1 MTAAPSRRGPRR
13 GGGVRPRPSPQGK
26 PGRAKSGGG
35 RLQIIPLGGVGEI
48 GKNATLIQSG
58 GDALLVDA
66 GLRFPE
72 EELLGIDLVIPDFSV
87 IASRR
92 VRLHGVVL
100 THGHEDHIGALPFL
114 LEREQPVIVGSP
126 LTVAMAKE
134 RAAERGKKAPWRP
147 TAYREEVE
155 LGPFQVELVRV
166 SHSIPGAAAV
176 VVRAGGSAVVV
187 SGDFKFDQTPVDGHP
202 TDVARLAQVGEA
214 GVTALLLDST
224 NSERPGYTPSER
236 AAGEALARRAEGV
249 RGRIIVT
256 TFSSNVHRLQQVI
269 DLAAATGRR
278 VGVVGRSMEQS
289 VRIAQTTGHLK
300 SPPGVLATVEEVR
313 GLADHRVIILIT
325 GSQGEPLSGL
335 SRVAAGTHRALTL
348 KPGDTVIFSAS
359 AIPGNEAVVA
369 RTIDNL
375 FRRGAEVVY
384 GRESGVHVSGHG
396 AAEELKLMTNLL
408 RPQVFIPVHGEY
420 RMLVQN
426 SRLAAQTG
434 IPPARILLGENGT
447 IFEVGA
453 HARIAGRLQAG
464 NVLVD
469 GLGVGDVGA
478 IVLRDRQHLARDGM
492 VIVLLG
498 LDQASGE
505 IVSGPDVVSRGFVY
519 MREAEPLLAEV
530 RGRVA
535 ETIKGLQRTH
545 GTDWTPVK
553 AAIRDDLSR
562 FLYERTKRQPM
573 ILPMVLEV

>member
-1 MTAAPSRRGPRR
+1 VTAAPTRRGPPRSRR
-13 GGGVRPRPSPQGK
+13 ARPRAHQERPAPAKGGGQ
-26 PGRAKSGGG
+26 
-35 RLQIIPLGGVGEI
+35 LQIIPLGGVGEI

-58 GDALLVDA
+58 SDALLVDA

-72 EELLGIDLVIPDFSV
+72 EELLGIDLVIPDFSL
-87 IASRR
+87 IAQRH

-100 THGHEDHIGALPFL
+100 THGHEDHIGALSFL
-114 LEREQPVIVGSP
+114 LDREHPMVVGSP

-134 RAAERGKKAPWRP
+134 RAAERSKEARWRP
-147 TAYREEVE
+147 TAYREEVG

-176 VVRAGGSAVVV
+176 VVRAGGRAVVV
-187 SGDFKFDQTPVDGHP
+187 SGDFKFDQTPVDGQP
-202 TDVARLAQVGEA
+202 TDVARLAEVGEA

-236 AAGEALARRAEGV
+236 VAGEALARRAEGV
-249 RGRIIVT
+249 GGRIIVT

-269 DLAAATGRR
+269 DLGAAIGRR

-289 VRIAQTTGHLK
+289 VRIAQATGHLK
-300 SPPGVLATVEEVR
+300 APKGVLATVEEVR
-313 GLADHRVIILIT
+313 QLPDDRVIILIT

-335 SRVAAGTHRALTL
+335 SRVAAGTHRALSL
-348 KPGDTVIFSAS
+348 KRGDTVIFSAS

-375 FRRGAEVVY
+375 FRRGAEVIY

-434 IPPARILLGENGT
+434 IPASRILLGENGT
-447 IFEVGA
+447 IFEFGA
-453 HARIAGRLQAG
+453 HPRISGRLQAG

-498 LDQASGE
+498 LDQATGE
-505 IVSGPDVVSRGFVY
+505 VVSGPDVVSRGFVY

-530 RGRVA
+530 RGRVSD
-535 ETIKGLQRTH
+535 TIKGLQKTQ
-545 GTDWTPVK
+545 GTDWAEVK
-553 AAIRDDLSR
+553 RAIRDDLSR
-562 FLYERTKRQPM
+562 FLYDRTRRQPM
-573 ILPMVLEV
+573 ILPMVVEV

>member
-1 MTAAPSRRGPRR
+1 
-13 GGGVRPRPSPQGK
+13 
-26 PGRAKSGGG
+26 
-35 RLQIIPLGGVGEI
+35 
-48 GKNATLIQSG
+48 
-58 GDALLVDA
+58 
-66 GLRFPE
+66 
-72 EELLGIDLVIPDFSV
+72 
-87 IASRR
+87 
-92 VRLHGVVL
+92 
-100 THGHEDHIGALPFL
+100 
-114 LEREQPVIVGSP
+114 
-126 LTVAMAKE
+126 
-134 RAAERGKKAPWRP
+134 
-147 TAYREEVE
+147 
-155 LGPFQVELVRV
+155 
-166 SHSIPGAAAV
+166 
-176 VVRAGGSAVVV
+176 
-187 SGDFKFDQTPVDGHP
+187 
-202 TDVARLAQVGEA
+202 
-214 GVTALLLDST
+214 
-224 NSERPGYTPSER
+224 
-236 AAGEALARRAEGV
+236 
-249 RGRIIVT
+249 
-256 TFSSNVHRLQQVI
+256 
-269 DLAAATGRR
+269 
-278 VGVVGRSMEQS
+278 MEQS
-289 VRIAQTTGHLK
+289 VRIAQATGHLK
-300 SPPGVLATVEEVR
+300 APPGVLATVEEVR
-313 GLADHRVIILIT
+313 GLADHRVIVLIT

-335 SRVAAGTHRALTL
+335 SRVAAGTHRTLTL
-348 KPGDTVIFSAS
+348 KRGDTVIFSAS

-434 IPPARILLGENGT
+434 IPPSRILLGENGT

-453 HARIAGRLQAG
+453 HAHIAGRLQAG

-505 IVSGPDVVSRGFVY
+505 ILSGPDVVSRGFVY

-545 GTDWTPVK
+545 GTDWAEVK
-553 AAIRDDLSR
+553 RAIRDDLSR
-562 FLYERTKRQPM
+562 FLYDRTRRQPM
-573 ILPMVLEV
+573 ILPMVMEV

>member
-1 MTAAPSRRGPRR
+1 MTATRSLKRTRKGAAPRGTGPD
-13 GGGVRPRPSPQGK
+13 QAK
-26 PGRAKSGGG
+26 PPKSGRG
-35 RLQIIPLGGVGEI
+35 RLQIVALGGLGEI
-48 GKNATLIQSG
+48 GKNATLIQAG
-58 GDALLVDA
+58 GDALLIDA

-72 EELLGIDLVIPDFSV
+72 EELLGIDLVIPDFSL
-87 IASRR
+87 IASQR

-114 LEREQPVIVGSP
+114 LEHQQPVVIGSP
-126 LTVAMAKE
+126 LTVALAKE
-134 RAAERGKKAPWRP
+134 RAAERGREARWRP
-147 TAYREEVE
+147 TGYREEVT
-155 LGPFQVELVRV
+155 LGPFRVELVRV

-176 VVRAGGSAVVV
+176 VVRASGGTVVV
-187 SGDFKFDQTPVDGHP
+187 SGDFKFDQTPVDGRP
-202 TDVARLAQVGEA
+202 TDVARLAEVGEA

-224 NSERPGYTPSER
+224 NSERSGYTPSER
-236 AAGEALARRAEGV
+236 VAGEGLARQVAGR
-249 RGRIIVT
+249 RGRVIVT
-256 TFSSNVHRLQQVI
+256 TFASNVHRLQQVI
-269 DLAAATGRR
+269 DLAASTDRR

-289 VRIAQTTGHLK
+289 VRIAQATGHLK
-300 SPPGVLATVEEVR
+300 APPGLLATVEEAR
-313 GLADHRVIILIT
+313 HLPDRRVIILIT
-325 GSQGEPLSGL
+325 GSQGEPLAGL

-348 KPGDTVIFSAS
+348 KRGDTVIFSAS
-359 AIPGNEAVVA
+359 AIPGNEAVVS

-434 IPPARILLGENGT
+434 IPSSRILVGENGS
-447 IFEVGA
+447 IFEIGA
-453 HARIAGRLQAG
+453 HPRIAGRLAAG

-478 IVLRDRQHLARDGM
+478 VVLRDRQHLARDGI

-505 IVSGPDVVSRGFVY
+505 IISGPDVVSRGFVY

-530 RGRVA
+530 RERVG
-535 ETIKGLQRTH
+535 ETMKRLQKTH
-545 GTDWTPVK
+545 GTDWAAVK
-553 AAIRDDLSR
+553 SAIREDLSR

-573 ILPMVLEV
+573 ILPMVVEV